1 MLHCPSP
8 AGWLARAL
16 GDLDTLLVDH
26 AHCEKRAASVVLGLS
41 FRAPEHEFAGAMSR
55 LAREELLHF
64 EMALHELRRRGLV
77 FGAMVPASYAAE
89 LSHGARRKDLH
100 ESMTDSLV
108 IAALI
113 EARSHERLVLLRDAV
128 DDAHLRLFYAT
139 LVDAESRHAAQLLSM
154 ASEWGTPRLEYFATR
169 EAELIT
175 RGEALVRM
183 HS

>member
-1 MLHCPSP
+1 MLLCPSP
-8 AGWLARAL
+8 ADWLARAL

-64 EMALHELRRRGLV
+64 EMALHELRRRGLA
-77 FGAMVPASYAAE
+77 FGAMVPASYAGE
-89 LSHGARRKDLH
+89 LSHGARRKDLR

-128 DDAHLRLFYAT
+128 DDMHLRTFYAT
-139 LVDAESRHAAQLLSM
+139 LVEAESRHAAQLL
-154 ASEWGTPRLEYFATR
+154 ALAGDWGDPRLEYFATR

-175 RGEALVRM
+175 LGEDLLRM